1 MDNMGLRRVEELQTT
16 PHVKAKLVFKQN
28 RDPHFKSANM
38 CCLGDLDDVF
48 AYTTPKNVIIRD
60 RRLGL
65 AHKTFLAG
73 IMFYIVV
80 WQLGKQK

>member
-1 MDNMGLRRVEELQTT
+1 
-16 PHVKAKLVFKQN
+16 
-28 RDPHFKSANM
+28 M

-48 AYTTPKNVIIRD
+48 AYTTPKKVIIRD

-65 AHKTFLAG
+65 AHSTFLAG
-73 IMFYIVV
+73 IMFYIVI